1 MQESDNPNKNEL
13 RPVMIHCQ
21 TVRND
26 QLDKMVEL
34 DMIPSIFNAHTYYWG
49 DVHLKNLGQ
58 ERGSRVSPTKSAF
71 DRGLVVNFHQD
82 APVVAPDMLHT
93 IWCAVNRI
101 TRKGVQ
107 IGPEE
112 CVSVYDALKA
122 VTINGAYAYFEEN
135 EKGSIEQGKLADF
148 VILDQ
153 NPLEVDKMKIKD
165 IQVMETIK
173 EGESVF
179 KR

>member
-1 MQESDNPNKNEL
+1 M
-13 RPVMIHCQ
+13 
-21 TVRND
+21 
-26 QLDKMVEL
+26 
-34 DMIPSIFNAHTYYWG
+34 
-49 DVHLKNLGQ
+49 HLKNLGQ
-58 ERGSRVSPTKSAF
+58 ERGSRVNPEKSAF

-112 CVSVYDALKA
+112 CLSVYDALKA
-122 VTINGAYAYFEEN
+122 VTINASYAYFEED
-135 EKGSIEQGKLADF
+135 EKGSIEPEKLADF

-153 NPLEVDKMKIKD
+153 NPMEVD
-165 IQVMETIK
+165 
-173 EGESVF
+173 GN
-179 KR
+179 